1 MAFLRV
7 GLSSDVG
14 TLHGRAIV
22 LRPPQ
27 VSDYMQWAELR
38 ALSRAHLTP
47 WEPMWPR
54 DDLTKTAFRRRVKHY
69 QKEARDD
76 LGYAYL
82 IFSAEGERLVG
93 GLSLSHVRRGVTQ
106 AATLGYWLGLPHVGQ
121 GHMTEAVR
129 TVLGHAFGR
138 LRLHRIDA
146 AVQPNNARSVRVLE
160 RVGFRHEGLARRY
173 LKINGAWQDHLLYAL
188 IAEEWDQGGMSQ
200 A

>member
-38 ALSRAHLTP
+38 TLSRAHLTP

-146 AVQPNNARSVRVLE
+146 AVQPHNARSVRVLD